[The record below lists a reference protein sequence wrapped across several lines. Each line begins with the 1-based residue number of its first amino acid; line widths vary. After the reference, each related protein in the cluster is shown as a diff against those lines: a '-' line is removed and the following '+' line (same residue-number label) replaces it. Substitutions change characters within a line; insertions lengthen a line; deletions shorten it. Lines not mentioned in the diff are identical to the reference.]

1 MQVEKINNK
10 KIMSSACDLVVILSC
25 AYQSNCTLGFIS
37 RKSEGQKRLELGSL
51 TKELGMGVSWDK
63 GVRVSAS
70 RAKPLLMALSRVHEQ
85 NRELDV
91 LYISIKDSCTCTSRT
106 ENLKSCSSS
115 QATSY

>member
-1 MQVEKINNK
+1 
-10 KIMSSACDLVVILSC
+10 MSSACDLVVRLSC
-25 AYQSNCTLGFIS
+25 SYQSNCTLGFIS

-70 RAKPLLMALSRVHEQ
+70 RAKPLFMALTRARE

-91 LYISIKDSCTCTSRT
+91 LYINIKDSCTCTSRT
-106 ENLKSCSSS
+106 ENLNSCSSS